1 MREVAKSKID
11 VICIG
16 LRNGKAWRDK
26 DKRLEKDSHNKK
38 GKKNF
43 SKNSI
48 EEKKKIE
55 ILRLQE
61 NLGKTTKGE
70 SDLEG

>member
-1 MREVAKSKID
+1 
-11 VICIG
+11 
-16 LRNGKAWRDK
+16 
-26 DKRLEKDSHNKK
+26 LEKDSHNKK